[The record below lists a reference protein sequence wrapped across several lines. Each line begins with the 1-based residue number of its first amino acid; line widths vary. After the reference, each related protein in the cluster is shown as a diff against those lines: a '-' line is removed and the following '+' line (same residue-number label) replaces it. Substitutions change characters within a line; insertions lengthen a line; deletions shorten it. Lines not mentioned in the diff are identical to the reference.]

1 MFHFICIHS
10 ASSGTLTDEN
20 VPLHG
25 SPGNERPEGS
35 IANHYSN
42 DPFHKN
48 WRDSMD
54 KKTKK
59 EIMADFGKRR
69 ASQHSVDSLEEK
81 KRSVVFLFFFL
92 TSLALF

>member
-1 MFHFICIHS
+1 MKSID
-10 ASSGTLTDEN
+10 ASDNDADKSSDEREY
-20 VPLHG
+20 
-25 SPGNERPEGS
+25 ERRRSRNQPENS

-59 EIMADFGKRR
+59 AILAEYGRR
-69 ASQHSVDSLEEK
+69 SSQASVDTLEEK
-81 KRSVVFLFFFL
+81 R
-92 TSLALF
+92 